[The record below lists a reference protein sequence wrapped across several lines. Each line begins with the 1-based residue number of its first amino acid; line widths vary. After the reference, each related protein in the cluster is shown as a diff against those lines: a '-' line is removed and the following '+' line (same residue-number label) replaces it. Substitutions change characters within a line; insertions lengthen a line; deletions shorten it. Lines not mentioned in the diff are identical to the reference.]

1 MKILFI
7 LMSFLLIT
15 KSHCQS
21 KTDAQYLLEFN
32 IQGDNF
38 EKMKDFKSA
47 ADCYTFALNC
57 TNDKNKIYR
66 KRAIVYFADKDYE
79 KAILDYTIL
88 IESGTDNTAE
98 MYFFRGLS
106 KILIGDINGCSDLS
120 ISKKMEFEADWDKFK
135 IICNIIN

>member
-1 MKILFI
+1 MKRLFV
-7 LMSFLLIT
+7 LVLLLFAI
-15 KSHCQS
+15 KSHSQS

-32 IQGDNF
+32 MQADNF

-88 IESGTDNTAE
+88 IESGIDNTAE

-120 ISKKMEFEADWDKFK
+120 TSKKMEYDAEWEKFK
-135 IICNIIN
+135 TICNFLN